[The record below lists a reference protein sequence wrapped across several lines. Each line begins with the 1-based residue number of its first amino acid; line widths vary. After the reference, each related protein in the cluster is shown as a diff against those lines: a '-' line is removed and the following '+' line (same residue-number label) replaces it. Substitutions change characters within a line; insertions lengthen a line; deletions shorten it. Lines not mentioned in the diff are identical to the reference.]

1 MLRGSNDP
9 LTTRIVVNDDAIK
22 AHGAVGVA
30 LASLSH
36 QGADR
41 ARSPAGAL
49 AADRVLPTG
58 ETVLVTVTD
67 DARVE
72 LGELAMSVDTT
83 SAPTAGVEDRAV
95 GVELARRGATL
106 ALTTFGAG

>member
-1 MLRGSNDP
+1 M
-9 LTTRIVVNDDAIK
+9 NDDAIK
-22 AHGAVGVA
+22 IHRAVGVA
-30 LASLSH
+30 LAPLTH
-36 QGADR
+36 QR
-41 ARSPAGAL
+41 ARGTRSPAGAV
-49 AADRVLPTG
+49 AADHALPLAKTVVITG
-58 ETVLVTVTD
+58 TD
-67 DARVE
+67 DAGIE

>member
-1 MLRGSNDP
+1 
-9 LTTRIVVNDDAIK
+9 VNDDAIK

-41 ARSPAGAL
+41 ARSPADAL

-67 DARVE
+67 DARVK
-72 LGELAMSVDTT
+72 LGELAMTVETT
-83 SAPTAGVEDRAV
+83 SAPQAGIEDRAV
-95 GVELARRGATL
+95 GVGHARRGKTL
-106 ALTTFGAG
+106 ALITF